1 MDGAFLVLG
10 VGLDSGAG
18 WAAVREDA
26 HRVMASLDPWTS
38 QAAYLLMTD
47 DAQVDARRGWP
58 EVSWQRL
65 AAVRES
71 VDPHGLFLPPY
82 RASEP
87 GANRR
92 D

>member
-1 MDGAFLVLG
+1 MVGAFLVLG
-10 VGLDSGAG
+10 VGMDTGAG

-26 HRVMASLDPWTS
+26 HRVMGSLEPWAS

-47 DAQVDARRGWP
+47 APVDARRGWP

-71 VDPHGLFLPPY
+71 VDPHGLFLAPH
-82 RASEP
+82 RASERSL
-87 GANRR
+87 NRR
-92 D
+92 A